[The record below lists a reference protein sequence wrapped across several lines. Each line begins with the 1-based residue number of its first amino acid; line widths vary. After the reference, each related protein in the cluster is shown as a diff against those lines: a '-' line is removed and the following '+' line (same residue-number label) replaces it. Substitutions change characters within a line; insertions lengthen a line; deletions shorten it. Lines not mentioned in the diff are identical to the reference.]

1 MKIILIS
8 TNYPHS
14 VTIKIYIYFNEN
26 SPKRAANDGKITD
39 QNLEIGLKAIIGD
52 SF

>member
-1 MKIILIS
+1 MKIISIS

-26 SPKRAANDGKITD
+26 LPKSAANDGKIED
-39 QNLEIGLKAIIGD
+39 VRSE
-52 SF
+52 SW